1 MPLTDRVVTMIH
13 ELEDGVRQRT
23 VANVDE
29 LELVRRGDAA
39 AGVRE

>member
-1 MPLTDRVVTMIH
+1 MIH

-29 LELVRRGDAA
+29 LELLRRSIDAPKTH
-39 AGVRE
+39 E